1 VTDNFLKL
9 LMADVATTAFMPTSQ
24 IKVDF
29 SHARDSGIGTRVVLM
44 LTICSITPKS
54 SPFSAAAV
62 TTIQQVYDA
71 WIAVATALE
80 SPTSVMAAGDAATL
94 AGGGVTAEDMYDPN
108 CIGDDCPK
116 GLVPEDPEEP
126 VPEESSSS
134 TPLGLIIGVS
144 VGGFVLL
151 CVVGFFVYRRCSKRV
166 VDIDSGDDAHVDVG
180 KQKAVAETYDLQP
193 TLHIAP
199 NCQTPEYKL
208 KTQREADQSNAQCAS
223 VAASRSSED
232 SSVCVNTGMVSVEM
246 RGLALQSSGCT
257 TTDPSTGTT
266 TPKSLYIAQTMGL
279 SSGPKTN

>member
-24 IKVDF
+24 IKVH
-29 SHARDSGIGTRVVLM
+29 SSAVRDSGIGTRVVLM
-44 LTICSITPKS
+44 LNICSITPKS

-62 TTIQQVYDA
+62 TTIQQVYNA

-108 CIGDDCPK
+108 CVGEDCPK
-116 GLVPEDPEEP
+116 GLVPEEPEEP

-151 CVVGFFVYRRCSKRV
+151 CIIGFFVYRRCSKTI
-166 VDIDSGDDAHVDVG
+166 VDVDDADDAHVDVG

-193 TLHIAP
+193 TLQISPDFQFA
-199 NCQTPEYKL
+199 QYGSE
-208 KTQREADQSNAQCAS
+208 TQRDADENPHCAS
-223 VAASRSSED
+223 VAAPKSTGTAD
-232 SSVCVNTGMVSVEM
+232 TSVSTGMVSVEM
-246 RGLALQSSGCT
+246 GNLASPTSGQAT
-257 TTDPSTGTT
+257 TTAPCSLESAARDSEGMDTTRSGNGPST
-266 TPKSLYIAQTMGL
+266 I
-279 SSGPKTN
+279 